1 MHFPPQAA
9 LWFLPF
15 VLPLCYVVALTDLRS
30 MRIPNWTVDTLA
42 LIYIILGL
50 LVMPT
55 WADYGW
61 QLLHLP
67 AGIAIG
73 YLFYASGLVGAGD
86 AKFAGAA
93 APYVA
98 FADLKLIIIIF
109 AAALLSGFLAHR
121 LARHTPLRRLAPD
134 WQSWNVGFKFPM
146 GLCLGATLAIY
157 LCLAAFVTI

>member
-1 MHFPPQAA
+1 MHFPPEAA

-15 VLPLCYVVALTDLRS
+15 VVPLCYVVALNDLRS
-30 MRIPNWTVDTLA
+30 MRIPNWTVDTLG
-42 LIYIILGL
+42 LIYILLGL

-67 AGIAIG
+67 VGIAIG

-98 FADLKLIIIIF
+98 FADLKLIMIIF
-109 AAALLSGFLAHR
+109 AITLLSGFLAHR
-121 LARHTPLRRLAPD
+121 LARHTPLRRLAPH
-134 WQSWNVGFKFPM
+134 WQSWNTGAKFPM

-157 LCLAAFVTI
+157 LGLAAFVPV

>member
-1 MHFPPQAA
+1 MHFPAQAA

-15 VLPLCYVVALTDLRS
+15 VLPLCAAAMLTDLRE
-30 MRIPNWTVDTLA
+30 MRIPNRIVDLLGA
-42 LIYIILGL
+42 VYILLGL

-67 AGIAIG
+67 VGIG
-73 YLFYASGLVGAGD
+73 LGFLFYSAGLIGGGD

-98 FADLKLIIIIF
+98 FADLSQVVIIF
-109 AAALLSGFLAHR
+109 AITLLAGFAAHR
-121 LARHTPLRRLAPD
+121 IARHSPLRRLAPN
-134 WQSWNVGFKFPM
+134 WKSWDVGSKFPM

-157 LCLAAFVTI
+157 LCRAALG